1 VEGALA
7 QEFFPSPTGLEK
19 LEKKDQLPLAS
30 MVISFIQ
37 VKCLWLLGKALW
49 ARQIGRFQFSYG

>member
-1 VEGALA
+1 
-7 QEFFPSPTGLEK
+7 
-19 LEKKDQLPLAS
+19 

-49 ARQIGRFQFSYG
+49 AKQIGRFQFSYGYHDI